1 MQSQTEQMLEFR
13 DACGVSAEQTDRL
26 SLRDFFKDPL
36 REFAAETDVD
46 VAPVMVV
53 RSVEFKFVFVG
64 DEEAAFRRERIL
76 GAASV
81 GTSVAD
87 FRRSLL

>member
-13 DACGVSAEQTDRL
+13 DACGASAEETDRF

-53 RSVEFKFVFVG
+53 RSVELKFIFVS
-64 DEEAAFRRERIL
+64 DEKTAFRCEVVFPDSA
-76 GAASV
+76 GAF
-81 GTSVAD
+81 VAD